1 MLQSMTG
8 FGRAQSSS
16 EKADVQV
23 EVKTLNSKQTDTYLK
38 IPSAFYEKEIDI
50 KKLLSNEL
58 QRGKITLIVDFNNK
72 NVDEN
77 AATINQDLVAN
88 YYNQLKSIANKVGEQ
103 NNSELFK
110 IAMNMPEVMIKKDAH
125 ETIDERFSILLPVL
139 KNAIEA
145 CKTFRLQEG
154 EALKKDLQKRLN
166 NISGFLSQI
175 EIHDPE
181 RVKKM
186 EEKLKNQI
194 AEWKNNEAFDSNRFE
209 QELIY
214 YIEKLDITE
223 EKVRLKNHLKYFE
236 ENLNLNSASQI
247 GKKLGF
253 ISQEIGREIN
263 TIGSKANDAQ
273 VQRLVVN
280 MKEELEKIKEQVLN
294 VL

>member
-8 FGRAQSSS
+8 FGRAQLSS
-16 EKADVQV
+16 EKADIQV

-38 IPSAFYEKEIDI
+38 TPSTFYEKEIEI
-50 KKLLSNEL
+50 KKLLITEL
-58 QRGKITLIVDFNNK
+58 QRGKITLIVDYNNK
-72 NVDEN
+72 NSEEN
-77 AATINQDLVAN
+77 SIKINQELVVN
-88 YYNQLKSIANKVGEQ
+88 YFNQLKGIAEKVGEE
-103 NNSELFK
+103 NTSDLFR
-110 IAMNMPEVMIKKDAH
+110 IAMNMPDVFVKKDAH
-125 ETIDERFSILLPVL
+125 EGIEERFAVLLPIL
-139 KNAIEA
+139 QEALAA

-154 EALKKDLQKRLN
+154 EALQKDLQMRLK
-166 NISGFLSQI
+166 NIEESLAQI
-175 EIHDPE
+175 EVHDPE
-181 RVKKM
+181 RIKKT
-186 EEKLKNQI
+186 EERLKNQI
-194 AEWKNNEAFDSNRFE
+194 AEWKNNEAFDENRFE

-236 ENLNLNSASQI
+236 ETLNTTKEVQI

-253 ISQEIGREIN
+253 ISQEIGREVN